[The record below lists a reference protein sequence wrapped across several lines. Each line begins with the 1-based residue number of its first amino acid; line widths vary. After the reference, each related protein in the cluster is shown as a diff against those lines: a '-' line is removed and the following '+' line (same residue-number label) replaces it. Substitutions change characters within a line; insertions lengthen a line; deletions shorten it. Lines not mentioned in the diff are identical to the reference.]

1 MQVCA
6 NLRLSLSNNLCL
18 YHRDSVTSVA
28 RMGQRQ
34 PPAPPIRQTTP
45 RPSPSTPSSRSFSSS
60 HSSFTSF
67 SPSDSFSSPSSFLA
81 QTTSQKSTRYY
92 FTQGTPTQVCPHPLH
107 TRRCE
112 PKRTFSSSSLCQHAH
127 GGKGGGE
134 VSFSGLEH
142 GTKED
147 FELMT
152 QVYSL
157 SLSYAHTHTHEQC
170 ACVSILR
177 TYRHTYKHT
186 HTQAHTHTL

>member
-6 NLRLSLSNNLCL
+6 NLCLSLSNNVCL

-34 PPAPPIRQTTP
+34 PPAAPIRQTTP

-60 HSSFTSF
+60 SSSFASF
-67 SPSDSFSSPSSFLA
+67 SPSDSFSSPSSFLD
-81 QTTSQKSTRYY
+81 QISPKSTRYD

-107 TRRCE
+107 TRKCVPR
-112 PKRTFSSSSLCQHAH
+112 KTFSSSSLCQNAH

-134 VSFSGLEH
+134 VSFSALEH

-157 SLSYAHTHTHEQC
+157 SFLRTHTHTR
-170 ACVSILR
+170 AVR
-177 TYRHTYKHT
+177 THVYISPPQTHIHTPAHA
-186 HTQAHTHTL
+186 HAHTHTL